1 MAPAGRR
8 HQACGEGRHLREAGM
23 STSGSPY
30 GELPPTGEAAVA
42 LDVKDPHE
50 HHWFPEPTTPVSPR
64 YVAGLV
70 FAQFVFF
77 VALLG
82 PAIIG
87 IGVKVQQ
94 IVPDDQKTSALGTV
108 AGFGALF
115 GVIGNV
121 VFGRLSYR
129 TTSRL
134 GRRRPWI
141 VAGTVVMTVAFVIIA
156 LGQSVPVVLAG
167 WCLAQL
173 GANATLAPFIA
184 TISDQVPKFQRGS
197 VSALLG
203 IAQNVGIL
211 GGTFVAQLFQ
221 KQMLILFVVPSIFAI
236 GAMLLFAF
244 ILPDQHLKVRPPRM
258 TVGEW
263 ITTFWLNPRKH
274 PDFALAWWSRFL
286 ITLATFMFTTYRLF
300 FLQDKL
306 GLPEDKAPAAVTIGV
321 LVYTVALVASGW
333 VAGIISDRTGRRKF
347 LVAGSTLL
355 FGIGIVALAHVSTVG
370 QFYLVEAL
378 MGVAYGIYV
387 GVDLALVV
395 DVLPNQ
401 DDSGK
406 DLGVFNMA
414 NALPQTV
421 APVFGAALLAV
432 ASANNQNY
440 TLLLY
445 TAAVAALVGA
455 LVVLPIKKVRYPDAG
470 R

>member
-1 MAPAGRR
+1 
-8 HQACGEGRHLREAGM
+8 M
-23 STSGSPY
+23 SHFGSPY
-30 GELPPTGEAAVA
+30 GELPPTDEAAVA

-50 HHWFPEPTTPVSPR
+50 HHWFAEPTKPVSWK
-64 YVAGLV
+64 YVSGLV
-70 FAQFVFF
+70 FAQLIFF

-115 GVIGNV
+115 AVVGNV
-121 VFGRLSYR
+121 LFGRFSDR
-129 TTSRL
+129 TTSRW

-141 VAGTVVMTVAFVIIA
+141 VGGTIVMTIAFLVMA
-156 LGQSVPVVLAG
+156 LGQTVPVVTAG

-203 IAQNVGIL
+203 IAQNIGIL
-211 GGTFVAQLFQ
+211 GGTYVAQLFQ
-221 KQMLILFVVPSIFAI
+221 DQMVILFVAPSVLAI

-244 ILPDQHLKVRPPRM
+244 ILPDQRLTVRPPRM
-258 TVGEW
+258 DLHEW
-263 ITTFWLNPRKH
+263 ITTFWLDPRKY
-274 PDFALAWWSRFL
+274 PDFAFAWWSRFL
-286 ITLATFMFTTYRLF
+286 ITLATFMFTTFRLF
-300 FLQDKL
+300 YLQDEL
-306 GLPEDKAPAAVTIGV
+306 GLSEDDAPAAVTIGV

-333 VAGIISDRTGRRKF
+333 VAGKISDRTGRRKF

-355 FGIGIVALAHVSTVG
+355 FGVGIVALAYVTTVP

-395 DVLPNQ
+395 DVLPNP

-421 APVFGAALLAV
+421 APVIGAALLAV
-432 ASANNQNY
+432 SSANNQNY
-440 TLLLY
+440 DLLLY
-445 TAAVAALVGA
+445 TAGVASLLGA
-455 LVVLPIKKVRYPDAG
+455 LIVLPIKKVR
-470 R
+470 

>member
-1 MAPAGRR
+1 
-8 HQACGEGRHLREAGM
+8 
-23 STSGSPY
+23 
-30 GELPPTGEAAVA
+30 LPPIDEAAVA
-42 LDVKDPHE
+42 LDVKDRHE
-50 HHWFPEPTTPVSPR
+50 HHWFAEPTEPVTPEYVSS
-64 YVAGLV
+64 LV

-94 IVPDDQKTSALGTV
+94 IVPDAQKTSALGTV

-115 GVIGNV
+115 AVIGNV
-121 VFGRLSYR
+121 LFGRFSDR
-129 TTSRL
+129 TTSRW

-141 VAGTVVMTVAFVIIA
+141 VGGTVAMTLAFLVMA
-156 LGQSVPVVLAG
+156 LGQNVPVVTAG

-184 TISDQVPKFQRGS
+184 TISDQVPKFQRGR

-211 GGTFVAQLFQ
+211 GGSYVAQLFQ
-221 KQMLILFVVPSIFAI
+221 HHMVILFVVPSICAI

-244 ILPDQHLKVRPPRM
+244 VLPDQRLRTRPPRM
-258 TVGEW
+258 DLREW
-263 ITTFWLNPRKH
+263 VTTFWVNPAKY

-286 ITLATFMFTTYRLF
+286 ITLATFMFTTFRLF

-306 GLPEDKAPAAVTIGV
+306 GVSKDKAPAAVTIGV
-321 LVYTVALVASGW
+321 LVYTIALVAAGW
-333 VAGIISDRTGRRKF
+333 VAGKISDRTGRRKF

-355 FGIGIVALAHVSTVG
+355 FGIGIVSLAHVTTVG
-370 QFYLVEAL
+370 QFYMVEAL
-378 MGVAYGIYV
+378 MGVAFGIYV

-395 DVLPNQ
+395 DVLPNP
-401 DDSGK
+401 DDAGK

-432 ASANNQNY
+432 SSADNQNY
-440 TLLLY
+440 ELLLY
-445 TAAVAALVGA
+445 TAGAASLLGA
-455 LVVLPIKKVRYPDAG
+455 LVVLPIKKVR
-470 R
+470 

>member
-1 MAPAGRR
+1 
-8 HQACGEGRHLREAGM
+8 M
-23 STSGSPY
+23 SSFGSPY
-30 GELPPTGEAAVA
+30 GELPATDKAAIA

-50 HHWFPEPTTPVSPR
+50 HHWFAEPTKPVSWK

-70 FAQFVFF
+70 FAQLIFF
-77 VALLG
+77 IALLG

-115 GVIGNV
+115 AVIGNV
-121 VFGRLSYR
+121 LFGRFSDR
-129 TTSRL
+129 TTSRF

-141 VAGTVVMTVAFVIIA
+141 VGGTVVMTVAFLVMA
-156 LGQSVPVVLAG
+156 LGQTVPVVAAG

-173 GANATLAPFIA
+173 GANATLAPFVA

-211 GGTFVAQLFQ
+211 GGTYVAQLFQ
-221 KQMLILFVVPSIFAI
+221 HHMVILFVVPSILSI

-244 ILPDQHLKVRPPRM
+244 ILPDQRLTVRPPRM
-258 TVGEW
+258 TVVEW

-274 PDFALAWWSRFL
+274 PDFAFAWWSRFL
-286 ITLATFMFTTYRLF
+286 ITLATFMFTTFRLF

-306 GLPEDKAPAAVTIGV
+306 GLPADKAPAAVTIGV
-321 LVYTVALVASGW
+321 LVYTIALIASGW
-333 VAGIISDRTGRRKF
+333 VAGKISDRTGRRKF

-355 FGIGIVALAHVSTVG
+355 FGAGIVALAHVTTVH
-370 QFYLVEAL
+370 QFYLVEGL

-395 DVLPNQ
+395 DVLPNP

-432 ASANNQNY
+432 SSANNQNY

-445 TAAVAALVGA
+445 TAGVASLLGA
-455 LVVLPIKKVRYPDAG
+455 LVVLPIKKVR
-470 R
+470 